1 MPRHFGDGFALN
13 VSPQSAHRHAV
24 AGVICFASVPNR
36 GDLQTGQVGGVGG
49 SVDMKTSGGGRR
61 KHTATSLRR
70 IMTPF
75 FTLSAALGTAVP

>member
-24 AGVICFASVPNR
+24 AGVICFASVPTR
-36 GDLQTGQVGGVGG
+36 GDLQNGQVGLVGG
-49 SVDMKTSGGGRR
+49 SVAMKTSSEGRR

-70 IMTPF
+70 IMTAF
-75 FTLSAALGTAVP
+75 RTFVAAIGTAVP